1 MLDIELRETRVYQDA
16 KAEGHEE
23 GRVEEARVLLLK
35 QLTHKLGR
43 LSLGVVDKVNALSID
58 RLESLGVALFDLSN
72 ATDLNNWLNR

>member
-16 KAEGHEE
+16 KAD

-35 QLTHKLGR
+35 QLTHKLGE
-43 LSLGVVDKVNALSID
+43 LSIGVVDKVNALSID

-72 ATDLNNWLNR
+72 VTDLNNWLNR

>member
-16 KAEGHEE
+16 KAD

-35 QLTHKLGR
+35 QLTHKLGE
-43 LSLGVVDKVNALSID
+43 LSIGVVDKVNALSID

-72 ATDLNNWLNR
+72 ITDLNSWLNR

>member
-16 KAEGHEE
+16 KAD

-35 QLTHKLGR
+35 QLTHKLGE
-43 LSLGVVDKVNALSID
+43 LSIGVVDKVNALSID

-72 ATDLNNWLNR
+72 VTDLNSWSNR

>member
-16 KAEGHEE
+16 KAD

-35 QLTHKLGR
+35 QLTHKLGE
-43 LSLGVVDKVNALSID
+43 LSIGVVDKVNALSID

-72 ATDLNNWLNR
+72 VTDLNSWLNR

>member
-16 KAEGHEE
+16 KAD

-35 QLTHKLGR
+35 QLTHKLGEI
-43 LSLGVVDKVNALSID
+43 SIGVVDKVNALSID

-72 ATDLNNWLNR
+72 VTDLNSWLNR